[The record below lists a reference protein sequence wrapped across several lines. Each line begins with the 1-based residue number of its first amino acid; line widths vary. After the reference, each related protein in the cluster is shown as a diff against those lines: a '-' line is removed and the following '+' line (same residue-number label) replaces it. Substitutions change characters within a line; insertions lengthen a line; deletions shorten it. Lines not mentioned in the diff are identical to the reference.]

1 MIVLFTDFGLGGP
14 YTGQVKAVL
23 RRAAPDADI
32 INLFADAPAH
42 DPKAAAYLLAAY
54 VEEFPPGTVFLCVV
68 DPGVGGT
75 RTPGVFMADGRWY
88 VGPENGL
95 MEIVLRRAGADA
107 KWWEITWRPQ
117 HLSATFHGRDL
128 FAPIAARIALGEE
141 PPGLERSV
149 EEIRRPEWPDD
160 LAEVIFID
168 HFGNGITGMRA
179 ANVPA
184 GAEIEVAG
192 SCLKRSETY
201 LDVPPG
207 APFWYQ
213 NANGLAELAINQ
225 GRADSDLG
233 LGIGTP
239 IKILA
244 N

>member
-14 YTGQVKAVL
+14 YTGQVQAVL
-23 RRAAPDADI
+23 RRTAPDTDI
-32 INLFADAPAH
+32 ISLFADAPAH

-95 MEIVLRRAGADA
+95 MEIVMRRAGDAA

-117 HLSATFHGRDL
+117 RLSATFHGRDL
-128 FAPIAARIALGEE
+128 FAPVAARIALGEE
-141 PPGLERSV
+141 PPGRERPLEDT
-149 EEIRRPEWPDD
+149 RRPEWPDD
-160 LAEVIFID
+160 LAEVVFID
-168 HFGNGITGMRA
+168 RFGNGLTGMRA
-179 ANVPA
+179 AQVPA
-184 GAEIEVAG
+184 GAELEVAG
-192 SCLKRSETY
+192 KRLQWADAY

-207 APFWYQ
+207 APFWYE
-213 NANGLAELAINQ
+213 NANGLAELAVNQ
-225 GRADSDLG
+225 GRADRDLG

-239 IKILA
+239 IKILE